1 MSTARHLFILFAVL
15 LAVPV
20 GTAQAELP
28 KGRIQS
34 LFQQAGETFRK
45 ANSTKNAAQADE
57 LYEKAILNYEK
68 IIADGRLSN
77 PKLYYNLANAYLLK
91 NDIGRAIL
99 NYRRAEKLD
108 KADAN
113 IHKNLAF
120 ARSKRIDRV
129 AVKTEKR
136 VMQTMFFWHY
146 DFSLKTRFLV
156 GCICFAVLCIALTV
170 IVWLGRNAPCAV
182 ISVIA
187 GIVLLS
193 MLASVVV
200 EAEQQAHNVCGVIV
214 ARQVIARQ
222 GDGQNYEPSFKEP
235 LHAGTEFDA
244 LEQRPGWLHIRLSDG
259 TNGWIMANAAEL
271 I

>member
-1 MSTARHLFILFAVL
+1 MSTAKHLTILFAMF
-15 LAVPV
+15 LAVHA
-20 GTAQAELP
+20 GTAQAELS

-34 LFQQAGETFRK
+34 LFQQAGEAFRQ
-45 ANSTKNAAQADE
+45 ANSTGDSDRASG
-57 LYEKAILNYEK
+57 LYQKAILNYEK

-77 PKLYYNLANAYLLK
+77 PKLYYNLANAYFLK

-108 KADAN
+108 RTDTN
-113 IHKNLAF
+113 IQKNLAF
-120 ARSKRIDRV
+120 ARSKRIDKV

-136 VMQTMFFWHY
+136 VMQTLFFWHY
-146 DFSLKTRFLV
+146 DFPLKSRFLV

-170 IVWLGRNAPCAV
+170 IVWLGRNAPCV
-182 ISVIA
+182 VLSVIA
-187 GIVLLS
+187 GVVFLS

-200 EAEQQAHNVCGVIV
+200 EAEQRAHNVCGVIV
-214 ARQVIARQ
+214 ARQVIAHQ
-222 GDGQNYEPSFKEP
+222 GDGQNYAPSFKEP
-235 LHAGTEFDA
+235 LHAGTEFDL

-259 TNGWIMANAAEL
+259 TDGWITANAAEL